1 MKEIYR
7 SFEGKLNV
15 DCQEGYILYTVNNGD
30 LIEYEGLSVWADTKT
45 ERARIPARYLSEA
58 DYGNLDKIMDLVGDC
73 YYGNLPGG
81 QIHING
87 KWWSYD
93 TICKIQQKHHDNN
106 WMRYI

>member
-7 SFEGKLNV
+7 SFEGKLGV
-15 DCQEGYILYTVNNGD
+15 EQQEGYILYTVNNGD
-30 LIEYEGLSVWADTKT
+30 LIEYEGLSVWEDAKT
-45 ERARIPARYLSEA
+45 ERARIPVRYLPAS
-58 DYGNLDKIMDLVGDC
+58 DYDNLGKITELVGDC

-81 QIHING
+81 QIHIKG

-93 TICKIQQKHHDNN
+93 TICKIQQKHNDNA